1 MRDLINIGLHSNQGG
16 LISVPRALTQI
27 RRLGGRVQ
35 RYTVHESDSE
45 PTLVAELSAG
55 LDGDALLIL
64 SEVLEQ
70 DCVAYV
76 DSLGGALYGP
86 KATDWGP
93 FNPAFFLN
101 LTGQRLAEY
110 A

>member
-1 MRDLINIGLHSNQGG
+1 MRNLINIGLHSNRGG

-45 PTLVAELSAG
+45 PTLVAELAEG
-55 LDGDALLIL
+55 IAGDALEAL
-64 SEVLEQ
+64 SEALEQ

-86 KATDWGP
+86 KADQWGP
-93 FNPAFFLN
+93 FNPAFFLT
-101 LTGQRLAEY
+101 LDGERLA
-110 A
+110 ATA